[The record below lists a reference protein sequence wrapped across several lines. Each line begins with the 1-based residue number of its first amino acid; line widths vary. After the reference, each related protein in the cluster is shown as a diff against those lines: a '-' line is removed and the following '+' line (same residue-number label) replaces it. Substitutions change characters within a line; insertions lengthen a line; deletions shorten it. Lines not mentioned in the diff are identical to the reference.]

1 MKHTRNAAV
10 VAAVSAVLLG
20 LSAGPA
26 FAGGLVEMD
35 HFDDLNEDTWD
46 ANDPEFC
53 DGLVPFAVHWEEHA
67 VGTFRLVERKG
78 QEYGSVNGSF
88 VGTYTNLET
97 DLGYHYSQRLSSG
110 DQEIIPAGDGD
121 LTITF
126 TDRFNV
132 FWTDD
137 LGRADFHDAGAN
149 TVTIVVD
156 ENGDFVSFVD
166 NRARGRSDTE
176 GRDFCDDLIEFTTP

>member
-1 MKHTRNAAV
+1 MKHTRSAAV
-10 VAAVSAVLLG
+10 VAALSAALLG

-26 FAGGLVEMD
+26 SAGGLVEMD
-35 HFDDLNEDTWD
+35 HFDDLNHESYV
-46 ANDPEFC
+46 ANDPDFC
-53 DGLVPFAVHWEEHA
+53 DGLVPFAVEWEEHA

-88 VGTYTNLET
+88 VGSYTNL
-97 DLGYHYSQRLSSG
+97 DSGLAYHYDQRLSSG
-110 DQEIIPAGDGD
+110 DQELVPVGDGD
-121 LTITF
+121 LMVTF

-156 ENGDFVSFVD
+156 ENGDFASFVD
-166 NRARGRSDTE
+166 NRVRGRSDTE